1 MIMIYAAENM
11 PKTPTINTNM
21 HMLSFLFF
29 TRWQYRTHL
38 KKLSG
43 RFEYIKPVLASVV
56 MV

>member
-21 HMLSFLFF
+21 HMLSFVFF
-29 TRWQYRTHL
+29 TRWQYRTYL

-43 RFEYIKPVLASVV
+43 RFEYINPVLASVV